1 MPNSILWIGLV
12 VLWVFVLFPMLANRH
27 PRIRRTTDAALATRV
42 LHRGGSKRRRRNGP
56 HDSDPDYR
64 PTRRTRRLP
73 HSDDAEDRMT
83 TPADEPVTDDEH
95 TVTRP
100 PAEARAADAADAP
113 EDRGDD
119 AGIED
124 SEDDEPRPG
133 DARDD
138 HDGDREYP
146 ARGEDDREDDDAD
159 ERDHADAEYDA
170 DADADERAPDDA
182 GEREYAAAPDAPRRV
197 AARIPP
203 APAKAPARLDD
214 DLYAEDDD
222 EPAEDGDEPVED
234 DRAGDRDGDDR
245 TEDGRADDFVP
256 TRRGRGGYDPEADA
270 IARAARY
277 TFRQRAVLG
286 LMISGLLCGALG
298 IVVSPVLWWGTGLSL
313 VVLVT
318 YLAYLR
324 KQVRMEE
331 EIRRRRS
338 ARLSRNRPRGADRA
352 DRDEDQGR
360 RPRRA
365 AVGMDRDTARTLRRR
380 SVLLEPDDEAP
391 DFEHLETFDPATA
404 RALRN
409 RAAEM
414 RRAAGE

>member
-42 LHRGGSKRRRRNGP
+42 LYRGGSKRRRKNGP
-56 HDSDPDYR
+56 HDTDPDYR
-64 PTRRTRRLP
+64 PPRRTRRLP
-73 HSDDAEDRMT
+73 QSDDAEDRMT
-83 TPADEPVTDDEH
+83 TSADEPVTDDEH
-95 TVTRP
+95 TVTDPRAEEDRP
-100 PAEARAADAADAP
+100 ADTELPDTEGETATEYDADDEYDDAADADDRTD
-113 EDRGDD
+113 EDVDD
-119 AGIED
+119 ADDQAPEPAAEAAEYED
-124 SEDDEPRPG
+124 EPYEDDG
-133 DARDD
+133 
-138 HDGDREYP
+138 EYQ
-146 ARGEDDREDDDAD
+146 DDDAPEPETD
-159 ERDHADAEYDA
+159 EDAA
-170 DADADERAPDDA
+170 T
-182 GEREYAAAPDAPRRV
+182 RV
-197 AARIPP
+197 SARIPP

-214 DLYAEDDD
+214 DDLYEDEETGSADEQD
-222 EPAEDGDEPVED
+222 TAEPAE
-234 DRAGDRDGDDR
+234 R
-245 TEDGRADDFVP
+245 TDDDFVP

-286 LMISGLLCGALG
+286 LLLTGLLCGGLG
-298 IVVSPVLWWGTGLSL
+298 LAVAPALWWGTGLSL
-313 VVLVT
+313 VVLIG

-338 ARLSRNRPRGADRA
+338 ARLDRGRT
-352 DRDEDQGR
+352 RTEDEDAEPAAPR
-360 RPRRA
+360 RPARA

-391 DFEHLETFDPATA
+391 DFEQLETFDPAAA

-409 RAAEM
+409 RTEDM